1 MQKNYNTKTA
11 QVIQQFIDTHENQQL
26 SVVDVVSYMEENDCK
41 DNLTTIYRNLDKL
54 VEKNKIVCTTF
65 PQYDWVKQIISK
77 IIYDG
82 TCCLYEKVIILV
94 CAIIINC
101 KEQF

>member
-1 MQKNYNTKTA
+1 MN
-11 QVIQQFIDTHENQQL
+11 
-26 SVVDVVSYMEENDCK
+26 M
-41 DNLTTIYRNLDKL
+41 
-54 VEKNKIVCTTF
+54 NKIWKQMIVCTTF